1 VKRGVTDSLPFAG
14 KEGTSNSSSLIS
26 PRVDTHI
33 SQQEGVHLIVVSV
46 KQKTQGLPGDMG

>member
-1 VKRGVTDSLPFAG
+1 MKRGVTDSLPFAG